1 MWSTIANLKE
11 NINKMA
17 LDVHHH
23 DYDYDYHDDDEQQEE
38 ELRIYDLPNRN
49 GHLVSDHRFS
59 HNFAYSLQPSH
70 SNEFEYSPDNSEVE
84 QYKVEIKRLHES
96 EAEIKALS
104 VNYAAL
110 LKEKEGSIYQ
120 SPNWQHKAL
129 VKFHSIGDQTHNG
142 IVYKQDGLSNGIAQ
156 SMQPEIIHEL
166 ADLLEEKNMSLAA
179 IQAAHESEINNLGL
193 ELEKERDKLA
203 NIQLKL
209 QEELKLN
216 ESFQEELNLSKVDKD
231 KKMEMNKI
239 RDELNEK
246 ISEVRR
252 LQIELTRR
260 ENGETD
266 DIAEGLKRVIAT
278 LENENNNLKME
289 KVELEAALKAAD
301 NSSPHKIPPHNHQE
315 ISNSLN
321 EKDQSMGHF
330 PGKEEME
337 LSLQK
342 LEKDLKETCQ
352 QRDKALQELNRLKQ
366 HLLDKESEESEK
378 MDEDSKIIEELREK
392 NEFLKLQK
400 LNLEK
405 ALKHAIASQEE
416 VKMTNNN
423 ELQKYEEIIDDLK
436 RKLTSCM
443 STIDAKNV
451 ELLNLQTAL
460 GQYYAEIEAKE
471 HLEGDMARAREEL
484 AKLSEVLKDAHQQA
498 GILKSEKED
507 SLKKL
512 SQAERILAEGRN
524 RVNKLEEDN
533 AKLRRAFEQ
542 SMSRINRMSMDSDYF
557 VDRYDWHFG
566 QANSN
571 QIVGNLLPEKPQ
583 QREDAWKT
591 TIFVATTSSYP
602 GFSDEDKQRI
612 GVAQQGAGKGA
623 VRGVLGIPG
632 RLVGGLW
639 SGGSAESNANMASE
653 NQSFAD
659 LWVDFLLKETE
670 EREKRESAEAINAS
684 NGDARTNA
692 TGAAFSFS
700 QLSPSPN
707 QNSPPLSQGNI
718 QQSDHS
724 DSEFS
729 TVPLTSSE
737 HSFQIGEQ
745 IVLGYIQNS
754 DGDSD
759 DDSVFP
765 YLANG
770 YTNSVEIGVSLIDLS
785 NDEDTKS
792 NEKDDDERM
801 REVTDS
807 AIWRAFRE
815 DESHQNAPLTAET
828 AARVMEGWG
837 PRILY

>member
-11 NINKMA
+11 NLNKMA

-38 ELRIYDLPNRN
+38 ELRVYDSPNRN

-70 SNEFEYSPDNSEVE
+70 SNGFEYSPDNSEVE

-110 LKEKEGSIYQ
+110 LKEKEDRISRLNEENSLLKQ
-120 SPNWQHKAL
+120 NLNATNDAL
-129 VKFHSIGDQTHNG
+129 NSSRNESFKTSTNSMNG
-142 IVYKQDGLSNGIAQ
+142 LKG
-156 SMQPEIIHEL
+156 L

-260 ENGETD
+260 ENAETD

-278 LENENNNLKME
+278 LEKENNNLKME

-498 GILKSEKED
+498 EILKSEKED

-533 AKLRRAFEQ
+533 AKLHRAFEQ

-557 VDRYDWHFG
+557 VDRR
-566 QANSN
+566 
-571 QIVGNLLPEKPQ
+571 IVIKLLVAYF
-583 QREDAWKT
+583 QRNHSKEVLDLM
-591 TIFVATTSSYP
+591 VRML

-612 GVAQQGAGKGA
+612 GVAQQGAGKGV

-639 SGGSAESNANMASE
+639 GGGSAESNANMASE

-700 QLSPSPN
+700 RLSPSPN

-737 HSFQIGEQ
+737 HSFQ
-745 IVLGYIQNS
+745 NS

-765 YLANG
+765 HLANS
-770 YTNSVEIGVSLIDLS
+770 YTNPVEIGVSSIDLS
-785 NDEDTKS
+785 DDEDTKS
-792 NEKDDDERM
+792 NEEDDDERM
-801 REVTDS
+801 REITDS

-815 DESHQNAPLTAET
+815 DESRQNTPLTAET
-828 AARVMEGWG
+828 ATRVMEGWG
-837 PRILY
+837 PRILYWTKALNSEN

>member
-11 NINKMA
+11 NLNKMA

-38 ELRIYDLPNRN
+38 ELRVYDSPNRN

-70 SNEFEYSPDNSEVE
+70 SNGFEYSPDNSEVE

-110 LKEKEGSIYQ
+110 LKEKEDRISRLNEENSLLKQNLNATNDALNSSRNESFKTSTNSMNGLKGSSDQ

-142 IVYKQDGLSNGIAQ
+142 IG
-156 SMQPEIIHEL
+156 L

-260 ENGETD
+260 ENAETD

-278 LENENNNLKME
+278 LEKENNNLKME

-498 GILKSEKED
+498 EILKSEKED

-533 AKLRRAFEQ
+533 AKLHRAFEQ

-557 VDRYDWHFG
+557 VDRR
-566 QANSN
+566 
-571 QIVGNLLPEKPQ
+571 IVIKLLVAYF
-583 QREDAWKT
+583 QRNHSKEVLDLM
-591 TIFVATTSSYP
+591 VRML

-612 GVAQQGAGKGA
+612 GVAQQGAGKGV

-639 SGGSAESNANMASE
+639 GGGSAESNANMASE

-700 QLSPSPN
+700 RLSPSPN

-737 HSFQIGEQ
+737 HSFQ
-745 IVLGYIQNS
+745 
-754 DGDSD
+754 
-759 DDSVFP
+759 
-765 YLANG
+765 
-770 YTNSVEIGVSLIDLS
+770 VSKLL
-785 NDEDTKS
+785 
-792 NEKDDDERM
+792 
-801 REVTDS
+801 
-807 AIWRAFRE
+807 
-815 DESHQNAPLTAET
+815 
-828 AARVMEGWG
+828 
-837 PRILY
+837 PRY

>member
-11 NINKMA
+11 NLNKMA

-23 DYDYDYHDDDEQQEE
+23 DYDYDYDYHDDDEQQEE
-38 ELRIYDLPNRN
+38 ELRIYDSPNRN

-70 SNEFEYSPDNSEVE
+70 SNGFEDSPDNSEVE

-110 LKEKEGSIYQ
+110 LKEKEDRISRLNEENSLLKQ
-120 SPNWQHKAL
+120 NLNATNDAL
-129 VKFHSIGDQTHNG
+129 NS
-142 IVYKQDGLSNGIAQ
+142 S
-156 SMQPEIIHEL
+156 
-166 ADLLEEKNMSLAA
+166 
-179 IQAAHESEINNLGL
+179 
-193 ELEKERDKLA
+193 R
-203 NIQLKL
+203 
-209 QEELKLN
+209 N
-216 ESFQEELNLSKVDKD
+216 ESFKTSTNSMNGL

-260 ENGETD
+260 ENAETD

-278 LENENNNLKME
+278 LEKENNNLKME

-498 GILKSEKED
+498 EILKSEKED

-533 AKLRRAFEQ
+533 AKLHRAFEQ

-557 VDRYDWHFG
+557 VDRR
-566 QANSN
+566 
-571 QIVGNLLPEKPQ
+571 IVIKLLVAYF
-583 QREDAWKT
+583 QRNHSKEVLDLM
-591 TIFVATTSSYP
+591 VRML

-612 GVAQQGAGKGA
+612 GVAQQGAGKGV

-639 SGGSAESNANMASE
+639 GGGSAESNANMASE

-700 QLSPSPN
+700 RLSPSPN
-707 QNSPPLSQGNI
+707 QNSPLLSQGNI

-737 HSFQIGEQ
+737 HSFQ
-745 IVLGYIQNS
+745 
-754 DGDSD
+754 
-759 DDSVFP
+759 
-765 YLANG
+765 
-770 YTNSVEIGVSLIDLS
+770 VSKLL
-785 NDEDTKS
+785 
-792 NEKDDDERM
+792 
-801 REVTDS
+801 
-807 AIWRAFRE
+807 
-815 DESHQNAPLTAET
+815 
-828 AARVMEGWG
+828 
-837 PRILY
+837 PRY

>member
-11 NINKMA
+11 NLNKMA

-38 ELRIYDLPNRN
+38 ELGIYDSPNRN

-70 SNEFEYSPDNSEVE
+70 SNGFEDSPDNSEVE

-110 LKEKEGSIYQ
+110 LKEKEDRISRLNEENSLLKQNLNATNAALNSSRNESFKTSTNSMNGLKGSSDQ

-142 IVYKQDGLSNGIAQ
+142 IVYKQDGLSNGIEQ
-156 SMQPEIIHEL
+156 SMQPEIIHISHEL

-260 ENGETD
+260 ENAETD

-278 LENENNNLKME
+278 LEKENNNLK

-321 EKDQSMGHF
+321 EIFLIMPINVSMQKDQSTGHF

-392 NEFLKLQK
+392 NEFLKLQN

-405 ALKHAIASQEE
+405 AQKHAIASQEE

-498 GILKSEKED
+498 EILKSEKED

-512 SQAERILAEGRN
+512 SQAERILAEGRD

-557 VDRYDWHFG
+557 VDRR
-566 QANSN
+566 
-571 QIVGNLLPEKPQ
+571 IVIKLLVTYF
-583 QREDAWKT
+583 QRNHSKEVLDLM
-591 TIFVATTSSYP
+591 VRML

-612 GVAQQGAGKGA
+612 GVAQQGAGKGV

-700 QLSPSPN
+700 RLSPSPN
-707 QNSPPLSQGNI
+707 QNSPLLSQGNI

-737 HSFQIGEQ
+737 HSFQ
-745 IVLGYIQNS
+745 
-754 DGDSD
+754 
-759 DDSVFP
+759 
-765 YLANG
+765 
-770 YTNSVEIGVSLIDLS
+770 VSKLL
-785 NDEDTKS
+785 
-792 NEKDDDERM
+792 
-801 REVTDS
+801 
-807 AIWRAFRE
+807 
-815 DESHQNAPLTAET
+815 
-828 AARVMEGWG
+828 
-837 PRILY
+837 PRY

>member
-1 MWSTIANLKE
+1 
-11 NINKMA
+11 
-17 LDVHHH
+17 
-23 DYDYDYHDDDEQQEE
+23 
-38 ELRIYDLPNRN
+38 
-49 GHLVSDHRFS
+49 
-59 HNFAYSLQPSH
+59 
-70 SNEFEYSPDNSEVE
+70 
-84 QYKVEIKRLHES
+84 
-96 EAEIKALS
+96 
-104 VNYAAL
+104 
-110 LKEKEGSIYQ
+110 
-120 SPNWQHKAL
+120 
-129 VKFHSIGDQTHNG
+129 
-142 IVYKQDGLSNGIAQ
+142 
-156 SMQPEIIHEL
+156 
-166 ADLLEEKNMSLAA
+166 
-179 IQAAHESEINNLGL
+179 
-193 ELEKERDKLA
+193 
-203 NIQLKL
+203 
-209 QEELKLN
+209 
-216 ESFQEELNLSKVDKD
+216 
-231 KKMEMNKI
+231 
-239 RDELNEK
+239 
-246 ISEVRR
+246 
-252 LQIELTRR
+252 
-260 ENGETD
+260 
-266 DIAEGLKRVIAT
+266 
-278 LENENNNLKME
+278 
-289 KVELEAALKAAD
+289 
-301 NSSPHKIPPHNHQE
+301 
-315 ISNSLN
+315 
-321 EKDQSMGHF
+321 MGHF

-533 AKLRRAFEQ
+533 AKLRRACEQ

-557 VDRYDWHFG
+557 VDRR
-566 QANSN
+566 
-571 QIVGNLLPEKPQ
+571 IVIKLLVTYF
-583 QREDAWKT
+583 QRNHSKEVLDLM
-591 TIFVATTSSYP
+591 VRML

-659 LWVDFLLKETE
+659 LWVDFPLKETE

-692 TGAAFSFS
+692 IGAAFSFS
-700 QLSPSPN
+700 QLSPSLN

-729 TVPLTSSE
+729 TVPLTLSE
-737 HSFQIGEQ
+737 HSFQ
-745 IVLGYIQNS
+745 
-754 DGDSD
+754 
-759 DDSVFP
+759 
-765 YLANG
+765 
-770 YTNSVEIGVSLIDLS
+770 VSKLL
-785 NDEDTKS
+785 
-792 NEKDDDERM
+792 
-801 REVTDS
+801 
-807 AIWRAFRE
+807 
-815 DESHQNAPLTAET
+815 
-828 AARVMEGWG
+828 
-837 PRILY
+837 PRY

>member
-11 NINKMA
+11 NLNKIA

-23 DYDYDYHDDDEQQEE
+23 DYDYDYDYDDDDDEQQEE
-38 ELRIYDLPNRN
+38 ELGIHDSPNRN
-49 GHLVSDHRFS
+49 GPLVSDRRFS
-59 HNFAYSLQPSH
+59 HNLAYSLPPSH
-70 SNEFEYSPDNSEVE
+70 SNGFEDSPDNSEVE

-110 LKEKEGSIYQ
+110 LKEKEDQISRLNEENSLLKQ
-120 SPNWQHKAL
+120 NLNATNAAL
-129 VKFHSIGDQTHNG
+129 NS
-142 IVYKQDGLSNGIAQ
+142 S
-156 SMQPEIIHEL
+156 
-166 ADLLEEKNMSLAA
+166 
-179 IQAAHESEINNLGL
+179 
-193 ELEKERDKLA
+193 R
-203 NIQLKL
+203 
-209 QEELKLN
+209 N
-216 ESFQEELNLSKVDKD
+216 ESFKTSTNSMNGL
-231 KKMEMNKI
+231 KKMEMNRI

-246 ISEVRR
+246 ISEIRR

-260 ENGETD
+260 ENAETD

-278 LENENNNLKME
+278 LEKENNNLKME

-330 PGKEEME
+330 PGKEDME

-342 LEKDLKETCQ
+342 LEKDLKEKCQ

-405 ALKHAIASQEE
+405 ALKQAIASQEE

-423 ELQKYEEIIDDLK
+423 ELQRYEEIIDDLK

-471 HLEGDMARAREEL
+471 HLEGDMARAREES
-484 AKLSEVLKDAHQQA
+484 AKLSEFLKDAHQQA
-498 GILKSEKED
+498 EISKSEKED
-507 SLKKL
+507 LLKKV

-557 VDRYDWHFG
+557 VDRR
-566 QANSN
+566 
-571 QIVGNLLPEKPQ
+571 IVIKLLVTYF
-583 QREDAWKT
+583 QRNHSKEVLDLM
-591 TIFVATTSSYP
+591 VRML

-612 GVAQQGAGKGA
+612 GVAQQGVGKGV

-700 QLSPSPN
+700 RLSPSPN

-737 HSFQIGEQ
+737 HSFQ
-745 IVLGYIQNS
+745 
-754 DGDSD
+754 
-759 DDSVFP
+759 
-765 YLANG
+765 
-770 YTNSVEIGVSLIDLS
+770 VSKLL
-785 NDEDTKS
+785 
-792 NEKDDDERM
+792 
-801 REVTDS
+801 
-807 AIWRAFRE
+807 
-815 DESHQNAPLTAET
+815 
-828 AARVMEGWG
+828 
-837 PRILY
+837 PRY